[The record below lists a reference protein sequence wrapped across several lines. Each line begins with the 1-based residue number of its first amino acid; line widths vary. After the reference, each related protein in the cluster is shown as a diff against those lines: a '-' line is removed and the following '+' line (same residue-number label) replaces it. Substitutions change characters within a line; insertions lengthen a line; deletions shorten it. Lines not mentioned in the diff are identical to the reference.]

1 MNIPN
6 LKRPVKYSI
15 LTAQILSSPGSKQLT
30 QEKKLLISVAK
41 PIMSYATYKLIA
53 LFK

>member
-6 LKRPVKYSI
+6 LKKPYTKYRK
-15 LTAQILSSPGSKQLT
+15 TYYPGSKQLT

-41 PIMSYATYKLIA
+41 PVISYATYKLIR

>member
-6 LKRPVKYSI
+6 LKKPYTKYRK
-15 LTAQILSSPGSKQLT
+15 TYSPGSKQLT
-30 QEKKLLISVAK
+30 PEKKLFISVAK
-41 PIMSYATYKLIA
+41 PVISYATYKLIG